1 MTLLIAKI
9 LSTVLIVLGLSSI
22 AERAG
27 PALAGVLAGFPL
39 GVAIVFLF
47 IGIEQGPYF
56 ITEAAAYT
64 VGGFAATLCFNLAYW
79 FISSRVRSH
88 GFLVSILGSLMIFL
102 LAAWLIAQLPLTVW
116 TATLL
121 VAVVAAISIL
131 LMRGHDETRIGVAIK
146 MTWPVIAFRA
156 AIAVAVVLA
165 VTGAAAAIGPK
176 WSGLL
181 AAFPI
186 TLFPVLIII
195 QFSYSVEDAA
205 TVIQAFPF
213 GMPSLVVFVICA
225 WATFEPLGVPLGFV
239 VSIMASALWLTGL
252 FVLKKRLKEMD
263 TMSG

>member
-9 LSTVLIVLGLSSI
+9 LSTVFLVLGLSAI

-47 IGIEQGPYF
+47 IGIEQGPFF
-56 ITEAAAYT
+56 ITDAAAYT

-79 FISSRVRSH
+79 FISSRIQNHV
-88 GFLVSILGSLMIFL
+88 FLGSILGALAVFL
-102 LAAWLIAQLPLTVW
+102 LAAWIISQWPLNVW
-116 TATLL
+116 TGTLL
-121 VAVVAAISIL
+121 VAAVAASSVFV
-131 LMRGHDETRIGVAIK
+131 MRGHNETRIASAIRL
-146 MTWPVIAFRA
+146 TWPVIALRA
-156 AIAVAVVLA
+156 AIAVVVVLA
-165 VTGAAAAIGPK
+165 ITGAAAAIGPK

-195 QFSYSVEDAA
+195 QFTYSVEDAG
-205 TVIQAFPF
+205 TVIQTFPF
-213 GMPSLVVFVICA
+213 GLPSLVVFVVCA

-239 VSIMASALWLTGL
+239 TSLMASALWLTGF
-252 FVLKKRLKEMD
+252 FVLRKRLKEMGPI
-263 TMSG
+263 SR

>member
-47 IGIEQGPYF
+47 IGIDQGPYF
-56 ITEAAAYT
+56 IEEAAAYT

-79 FISSRVRSH
+79 FISSRIRDN
-88 GFLVSILGSLMIFL
+88 GFLASILGALAIFL
-102 LAAWLIAQLPLTVW
+102 FVAWLIALLPLNVW
-116 TATLL
+116 NATLL

-131 LMRGHDETRIGVAIK
+131 VMRTHNETRIGVAIR
-146 MTWPVIAFRA
+146 MTWPVIALRA
-156 AIAVAVVLA
+156 ATAVAVILA
-165 VTGAAAAIGPK
+165 VTGAAAVIGPT

-186 TLFPVLIII
+186 TLFPVLVII

-205 TVIQAFPF
+205 TVIKAFPY

-225 WATFEPLGVPLGFV
+225 WATFEPLGVPLGFT
-239 VSIMASALWLTGL
+239 VSIMASALWLAGF
-252 FVLKKRLKEMD
+252 FVLKTRLREMD
-263 TMSG
+263 AMSR